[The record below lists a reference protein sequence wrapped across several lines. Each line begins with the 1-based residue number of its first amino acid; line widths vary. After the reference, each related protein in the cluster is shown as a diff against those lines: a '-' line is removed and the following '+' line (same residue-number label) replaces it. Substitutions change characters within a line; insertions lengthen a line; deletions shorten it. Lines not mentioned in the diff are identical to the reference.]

1 MKKKPKRNLP
11 ALLAAAGVGSSRVK
25 SELNNLA
32 DLAAGVAV
40 NQVRVAT
47 LTCFG
52 VYNQLH
58 KLRPKGTKNKNSFV
72 SSILCINNPQ

>member
-1 MKKKPKRNLP
+1 MFPKLP
-11 ALLAAAGVGSSRVK
+11 SLCKLIQAAAGVGSSRVK
-25 SELNNLA
+25 SDFTNLA

-52 VYNQLH
+52 VYYKTN
-58 KLRPKGTKNKNSFV
+58 
-72 SSILCINNPQ
+72 IYI